1 MGYHRIEGAH
11 DVGNKAS
18 GIVME
23 KCGIRYE
30 GNKRQGMLRKDGTY
44 GRYAYVYCIG
54 ARSSP
59 IKEKKP
65 RTKMSAAFSFI
76 I

>member
-59 IKEKKP
+59 IKKKSREQKCP
-65 RTKMSAAFSFI
+65 QLFLS
-76 I
+76 